1 MTQSAYLS
9 LSCLPLPTF
18 IEGHRVNLEL
28 GGHKVNQIHSDYFV
42 FAFVREGQL
51 ILIQDGVETIVHENE
66 LFILVPGRHRYSWW
80 AQSDKV
86 SVDSITFYVAG
97 DWKMQASLTPAK
109 NSIKSMMLHPVVP
122 VQTLFLRQ
130 YQPIKSPDDI
140 YELVTELIRETTDCE
155 SHRFFETQQLF
166 IKLLDHLQTQN
177 NAQDKLTQ
185 LSLAVQ
191 RFLKDHYRDKITS
204 KTLSDHFE
212 QRGTYLVKVLRQTVG
227 LSPAE
232 YLMQYR
238 MEEAS
243 RQLLDTDLSIADI
256 ALEVGFQ
263 NIYYFSTSF
272 KKYTGVSP
280 SKYREQGTMPEE

>member
-9 LSCLPLPTF
+9 LSCLPMPTF
-18 IEGHRVNLEL
+18 IEGHRVELEL
-28 GGHKVNQIHSDYFV
+28 GGHKETQIHSEYFV
-42 FAFVREGQL
+42 FAFVRRGQL
-51 ILIQDGVETIVHENE
+51 ILMQDGVETTVHENE

-80 AQSDKV
+80 AQSDTV
-86 SVDSITFYVAG
+86 LVDCITFYVAG
-97 DWKMQASLTPAK
+97 DWNMQASLTPAK

-130 YQPIKSPDDI
+130 YQPLTEPDAI
-140 YELVTELIRETTDCE
+140 YTLVTELIKETTDCE
-155 SHRFFETQQLF
+155 SHRFFETQGLF
-166 IKLLDHLQTQN
+166 IRLLDLMQTQN
-177 NAQDKLTQ
+177 NAQDELTQ
-185 LSLAVQ
+185 LSLALQ
-191 RFLKDHYRDKITS
+191 RYLKDHYQDKITS
-204 KTLSDHFE
+204 KTLSDHFA
-212 QRGTYLVKVLRQTVG
+212 QRGTYLVKILRQTVG

-243 RQLLDTDLSIADI
+243 RKLLNTDLSIADI
-256 ALEVGFQ
+256 AMEVGFQ

-280 SKYREQGTMPEE
+280 SKYREQGINPQE

>member
-18 IEGHRVNLEL
+18 IEGHHVSLEL
-28 GGHKVNQIHSDYFV
+28 GGHKVNQIHSEYFV

-51 ILIQDGVETIVHENE
+51 ILIQDGVETVVHENE

-80 AQSDKV
+80 AQSEKV
-86 SVDSITFYVAG
+86 SVDRITFYVAG

-140 YELVTELIRETTDCE
+140 YELVTELISETTDCE

-185 LSLAVQ
+185 LSLALQ
-191 RFLKDHYRDKITS
+191 RFLKDHYQDKITS

-280 SKYREQGTMPEE
+280 SKYREQATMPEE

>member
-97 DWKMQASLTPAK
+97 DWTMQASLTPAK

>member
-1 MTQSAYLS
+1 
-9 LSCLPLPTF
+9 
-18 IEGHRVNLEL
+18 
-28 GGHKVNQIHSDYFV
+28 
-42 FAFVREGQL
+42 
-51 ILIQDGVETIVHENE
+51 
-66 LFILVPGRHRYSWW
+66 
-80 AQSDKV
+80 
-86 SVDSITFYVAG
+86 
-97 DWKMQASLTPAK
+97 
-109 NSIKSMMLHPVVP
+109 MLHPVVP

-140 YELVTELIRETTDCE
+140 YELVTELISETTDCE

-185 LSLAVQ
+185 LSLALQ
-191 RFLKDHYRDKITS
+191 RFLKDHYQDKITS

-280 SKYREQGTMPEE
+280 SKYREQATMPEE